1 MRDKQSIITKLKNSR
16 KKFAYRISSIM
27 QIKDTKDIDIISIMA
42 DTIIELEKIN
52 QDLEQDLLET
62 SEQLWNS

>member
-1 MRDKQSIITKLKNSR
+1 MRDRQSVINKLKDS
-16 KKFAYRISSIM
+16 KKIFAYKIANKM
-27 QIKDTKDIDIISIMA
+27 QIKDIIDIEIISIMA